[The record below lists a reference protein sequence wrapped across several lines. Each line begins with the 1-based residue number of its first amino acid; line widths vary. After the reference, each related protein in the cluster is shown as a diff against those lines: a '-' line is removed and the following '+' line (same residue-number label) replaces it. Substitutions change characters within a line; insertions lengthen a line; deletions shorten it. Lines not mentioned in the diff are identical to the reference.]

1 MTARPVVGPDVYF
14 PRRPAVEYLM
24 TWVALAGLVALFV
37 TVVVSVVRGDALMAP
52 VPPVEPAVVSA
63 DQFGPVDGAAEDV
76 TRFYGPSDLLD
87 DLRNVE
93 ISEADV
99 EARLAELFGET
110 VENIGR
116 PIAELTA
123 VGEEG
128 TP

>member
-1 MTARPVVGPDVYF
+1 MTARPIVGPDVYF
-14 PRRPAVEYLM
+14 PRRPAMEYLT
-24 TWVALAGLVALFV
+24 TWVALAGLVALLV
-37 TVVVSVVRGDALMAP
+37 TVVVSLVRGDAVMAP

-63 DQFGPVDGAAEDV
+63 DQFGPAGGGADV

-110 VENIGR
+110 VDNIGR
-116 PIAELTA
+116 PIAELAAT
-123 VGEEG
+123 GEG